1 MSDPPVEKTS
11 PEKTEGSSSGSFRVP
26 LESDKLG
33 DPDFKPCVAQITME
47 RNAVFEDNFLDRRQ
61 SARAVIEYCFEDE
74 MQNLV
79 EGRPAVSEEPVV
91 PIRFRR
97 PPPSG
102 PAHDVFGDAMNE
114 IFQKLMMKGQ
124 CADFCHWM
132 AYWLTKEQD
141 DANDGFFGNIRYNP
155 DVYVT
160 EGTTET
166 KKAFVDS
173 MWPTAQRILLKSVRN
188 STILR
193 TKWTGIH
200 VSADQLKGQ
209 RPKQEDRFVAYPNSQ
224 YMNRTQDPVALLGV
238 FDGHGGHE
246 CSQYAASHFWEAWLE
261 TRQTSD
267 GDELQNQL
275 KKSLELLDQRLTVR
289 SVKEYW
295 KGGTT
300 AACCAIDKEN
310 KTMAFAWLGD
320 SPGYVMNNMEF
331 RKVTREHSPSDPEE
345 ARRVEEAGGQLFVIG
360 GELRVNGVL
369 NLTRALGDV
378 PGRPMISNE
387 PEICERPIEQGD
399 YMVFLAC
406 DGVSDVLNTA
416 DLYNLVGEFVRTFPV
431 EDYSEMARWFCH
443 KSITAGSAD
452 NVTVVIGFL
461 RPPQDI
467 WNLMSRSSDDESD
480 EEEEDEDDD

>member
-1 MSDPPVEKTS
+1 M
-11 PEKTEGSSSGSFRVP
+11 
-26 LESDKLG
+26 
-33 DPDFKPCVAQITME
+33 
-47 RNAVFEDNFLDRRQ
+47 
-61 SARAVIEYCFEDE
+61 
-74 MQNLV
+74 
-79 EGRPAVSEEPVV
+79 
-91 PIRFRR
+91 
-97 PPPSG
+97 
-102 PAHDVFGDAMNE
+102 
-114 IFQKLMMKGQ
+114 
-124 CADFCHWM
+124 
-132 AYWLTKEQD
+132 
-141 DANDGFFGNIRYNP
+141 
-155 DVYVT
+155 
-160 EGTTET
+160 
-166 KKAFVDS
+166 
-173 MWPTAQRILLKSVRN
+173 
-188 STILR
+188 
-193 TKWTGIH
+193 
-200 VSADQLKGQ
+200 
-209 RPKQEDRFVAYPNSQ
+209 
-224 YMNRTQDPVALLGV
+224 

-378 PGRPMISNE
+378 PGRPMISNG
-387 PEICERPIEQGD
+387 PEICERPSEQGD

-416 DLYNLVGEFVRTFPV
+416 DLYNLVGEYVRTFPV
-431 EDYSEMARWFCH
+431 EGAYSFSLNTAPNSSYSRLLGNGSLVLSQIDHRWKCRQR
-443 KSITAGSAD
+443 D
-452 NVTVVIGFL
+452 
-461 RPPQDI
+461 
-467 WNLMSRSSDDESD
+467 SRHWIPSSTTRHLESH
-480 EEEEDEDDD
+480 ES